1 MAKIPIDLSK
11 GTLKK
16 IETPKDNLIIGID
29 LGTTNSLVAYMQD
42 GQPVVVQDH
51 SGSNTLV
58 PSVVYFENDRQV
70 VVGQEALEKL
80 ISAPQN
86 TIFSVKRLMGKSYQD
101 VEAFKK
107 FFSYEVIEN
116 SVEDSLVKVRIAD
129 KFYTPIELSAKILA
143 YLKNRIEK
151 SLDATI
157 SKAVITVPAYFNDA
171 QRQATRDAGKLAG
184 LDVLRIVNEPTAASL
199 AYGIGIKGDESIYM
213 FTLLI
218 VSFLTFF
225 KTHLPSCKTFF
236 SLGSISFLLLL
247 LLISSLG
254 SITDLTRL
262 LLKFLHA
269 QRHEMTPMG
278 FEAISLLVGIHNI
291 RHDHI
296 LLILLNGVN
305 GVVTPV
311 INVISHHSGETV
323 FRVFCDPCL
332 RLGVLLADVGDEE
345 GFFSSHFVSHYVEH
359 IRLSHDSCQPPRAL
373 FFTFFVNPSV
383 SGTYED
389 FLVAFLGFLA
399 AFLGFSDDFNS
410 ASLRD

>member
-116 SVEDSLVKVRIAD
+116 SVEDSLVKVRVAD

-171 QRQATRDAGKLAG
+171 QRQATRDAA
-184 LDVLRIVNEPTAASL
+184 N
-199 AYGIGIKGDESIYM
+199 
-213 FTLLI
+213 
-218 VSFLTFF
+218 
-225 KTHLPSCKTFF
+225 
-236 SLGSISFLLLL
+236 
-247 LLISSLG
+247 
-254 SITDLTRL
+254 
-262 LLKFLHA
+262 
-269 QRHEMTPMG
+269 
-278 FEAISLLVGIHNI
+278 
-291 RHDHI
+291 
-296 LLILLNGVN
+296 
-305 GVVTPV
+305 
-311 INVISHHSGETV
+311 
-323 FRVFCDPCL
+323 
-332 RLGVLLADVGDEE
+332 
-345 GFFSSHFVSHYVEH
+345 
-359 IRLSHDSCQPPRAL
+359 
-373 FFTFFVNPSV
+373 
-383 SGTYED
+383 
-389 FLVAFLGFLA
+389 
-399 AFLGFSDDFNS
+399 
-410 ASLRD
+410 

>member
-199 AYGIGIKGDESIYM
+199 AYGIGIDAEEEKTIAVYDLGGGTFDISILKIEHGIFEVLATNGDTFLGGDDFDRLIQQYWIDQYSFEVDEQPALM
-213 FTLLI
+213 QTLRLAAEKAKKAL
-218 VSFLTFF
+218 STQQEY
-225 KTHLPSCKTFF
+225 
-236 SLGSISFLLLL
+236 
-247 LLISSLG
+247 SS
-254 SITDLTRL
+254 
-262 LLKFLHA
+262 K
-269 QRHEMTPMG
+269 
-278 FEAISLLVGIHNI
+278 IHNI
-291 RHDHI
+291 ECRIDATTFAD
-296 LLILLNGVN
+296 LAMPLIERTLVACKNA
-305 GVVTPV
+305 
-311 INVISHHSGETV
+311 
-323 FRVFCDPCL
+323 L
-332 RLGVLLADVGDEE
+332 RDAELSVDAIDEIVMVGGSTRMPLVQEA
-345 GFFSSHFVSHYVEH
+345 V
-359 IRLSHDSCQPPRAL
+359 A
-373 FFTFFVNPSV
+373 TFFDKALNNELNPDEVGSNRC
-383 SGTYED
+383 S
-389 FLVAFLGFLA
+389 
-399 AFLGFSDDFNS
+399 S
-410 ASLRD
+410 AS